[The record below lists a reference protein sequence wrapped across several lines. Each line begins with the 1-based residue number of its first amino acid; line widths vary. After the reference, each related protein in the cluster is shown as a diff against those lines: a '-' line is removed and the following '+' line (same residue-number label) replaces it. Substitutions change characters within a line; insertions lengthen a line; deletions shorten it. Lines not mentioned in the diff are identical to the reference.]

1 VHHSFIRARSSQLA
15 AVRSVPFTL
24 VLSFSILELLL
35 QMAKSTAELLRH
47 ELCSSATEHKF
58 LASCSDGS
66 ITKAQFDTWLVQDFL
81 FVREFTRFAGKVLA
95 SSADAHLELL
105 TGGIAA
111 LDDEL
116 KWFQTLAAQR
126 NVDLA
131 RTEQQVGATIFFSA
145 TI

>member
-1 VHHSFIRARSSQLA
+1 
-15 AVRSVPFTL
+15 
-24 VLSFSILELLL
+24 
-35 QMAKSTAELLRH
+35 MAKSTTELLRH

-66 ITKAQFDTWLVQDFL
+66 ITKAQFGTWLAQDFL
-81 FVREFTRFAGKVLA
+81 FVRQFTRFAGKVLA

-111 LDDEL
+111 LHDEL

-126 NVDLA
+126 GVKLNL
-131 RTEQQVGATIFFSA
+131 TEQQVSGATLCYLSQ
-145 TI
+145 

>member
-1 VHHSFIRARSSQLA
+1 
-15 AVRSVPFTL
+15 
-24 VLSFSILELLL
+24 
-35 QMAKSTAELLRH
+35 MAKSTTELLQH

-66 ITKAQFDTWLVQDFL
+66 ITKAQFDTWLAQDFL
-81 FVREFTRFAGKVLA
+81 FVRQFTRFAGKVLA

-111 LDDEL
+111 LHDEL

-126 NVDLA
+126 GVKLNL
-131 RTEQQVGATIFFSA
+131 TEQQVSGATLCYLSQ
-145 TI
+145 